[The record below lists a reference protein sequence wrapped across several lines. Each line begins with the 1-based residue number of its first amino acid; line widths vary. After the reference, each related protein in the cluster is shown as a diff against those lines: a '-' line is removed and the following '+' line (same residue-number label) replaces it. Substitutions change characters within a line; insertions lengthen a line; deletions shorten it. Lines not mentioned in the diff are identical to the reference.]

1 MFGMTGCDMRK
12 EIIGFTAGVF
22 DCLHVGHLNFLER
35 SKRECDHLIVG
46 LCGDD
51 YVKEIK
57 KTEPIFNEQDRK
69 RILEALSCVDEV
81 VQISIEETE
90 DKVMAW
96 QKYKFDIL
104 FSGDDWKGSERYL
117 KTEKEFAKLGEGI
130 RIVYF
135 PYTKGVSTT
144 QIKELKRKSADTQR

>member
-1 MFGMTGCDMRK
+1 MK
-12 EIIGFTAGVF
+12 KIIGFTAGVF

-35 SKRECDHLIVG
+35 CEKECDYLIVG

-51 YVKEIK
+51 YVRNIK
-57 KTEPIFNEQDRK
+57 KTEPIFCEQDRK

-90 DKVMAW
+90 DKVLAW
-96 QKYKFDIL
+96 EKYKFDIL
-104 FSGDDWKGSERYL
+104 FSGDDWKGSERYQ
-117 KTEKEFAKLGEGI
+117 KTEEAFAHLGEGI
-130 RIVYF
+130 KIVYF

-144 QIKELKRKSADTQR
+144 QIKERKR